1 MELVLKDLPQAY
13 ERKIKA
19 IHILSEG
26 KINLSDLLSQAV
38 CAALDAALL
47 AECGVQIPAAVAPV
61 RGMHAPQMAVPA
73 WRANDKEVPDYSTSL
88 EDDTLATL
96 RTTDDMSSDDGEE
109 SDEFEDSDS
118 TFDGLGDEAEF
129 EDPPEAAKAAQS
141 VEDGPN
147 PPEDEDDALFGN
159 GDPVN
164 GPSDPAFDDLTA
176 IPDDLE
182 DDDSLY
188 ADASASYNRKPEPK
202 AQPKYAQPS
211 VLPENVGLK
220 DLGSDASSMGFFDA
234 ILGGGNAPA
243 YAKADQQSRRAA
255 VAQDDGMRRPA
266 SLPAG
271 EAVGPSSMGRRPR
284 VKVSGAK

>member
-47 AECGVQIPAAVAPV
+47 AECGVQVPVEVARV
-61 RGMHAPQMAVPA
+61 RGMHAPQMAVSS
-73 WRANDKEVPDYSTSL
+73 WHANSDDIPDHSASL
-88 EDDTLATL
+88 MDEKVASL
-96 RTTDDMSSDDGEE
+96 RTTEDVSSDGFEE

-164 GPSDPAFDDLTA
+164 GPTDPAFDDLTA

-234 ILGGGNAPA
+234 ILGGGNVPA
-243 YAKADQQSRRAA
+243 HAKADQSSRRAA
-255 VAQDDGMRRPA
+255 AQDDGMRRPA

-271 EAVGPSSMGRRPR
+271 EAMGPSAMGRRPR